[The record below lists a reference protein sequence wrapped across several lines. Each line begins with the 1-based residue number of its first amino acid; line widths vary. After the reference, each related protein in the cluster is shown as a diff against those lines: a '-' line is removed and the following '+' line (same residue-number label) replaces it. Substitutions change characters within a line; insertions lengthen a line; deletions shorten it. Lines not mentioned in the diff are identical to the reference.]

1 VPDQKPRKERRAQSA
16 GSGVIID
23 ADKGYVITNYHVIKG
38 ADEIEVTLKDGRTLK
53 AKLLGKDSQVDLAL
67 LKIKPDHLTALKF
80 ADARKLQ
87 VGDFVVAIGNPF
99 ALGQTVTSGIV
110 SALGRSGLGIEGYED
125 FIQTDASI
133 NPGNSGGALINLRGE
148 LVGINSAIIAP
159 AGGNVGIG
167 FAIPSDIVRLDIEQL
182 LRFGEVR
189 RGRLGIQ
196 FQNLTPDLAEAF
208 SLSRHQGAVIS
219 KVYDNSAA
227 ERAGLKAGDIVTGVD
242 DRPITSAKD
251 LRNRIGLTPVDD
263 PIKLAVLRDGKSLTI
278 KAKIEATPEDSTLGE
293 DINLHLSGTVLG
305 NYLEKDSNQSLA
317 VEITSIKRGSNAFL
331 SGLRQGDLI
340 VSANRQRVKNIKQLQ
355 AIVNKNGA
363 LLLRIQ
369 RDNDLFFLVF
379 R

>member
-1 VPDQKPRKERRAQSA
+1 VPDQKPRQERRAQSA

-38 ADEIEVTLKDGRTLK
+38 ADEIEVTLKDGRTIR
-53 AKLLGKDSQVDLAL
+53 AKLIGKDTQVDLAL
-67 LKIKPDHLTALKF
+67 LKIKADHLTELAF

-167 FAIPSDIVRLDIEQL
+167 FAIPSDIVQSDVDQL
-182 LRFGEVR
+182 QRFGEVR

-196 FQNLTPDLAEAF
+196 FQDLTPELAEAF
-208 SLSRHQGAVIS
+208 SFNRNQGAVIS
-219 KVYDNSAA
+219 NVYDNSAA
-227 ERAGLKAGDIVTGVD
+227 KHAGLKAGDIVTGVN
-242 DRPITSAKD
+242 DRPISSAAD

-263 PIKLAVLRDGKSLTI
+263 PIKLTILRDGKILSI
-278 KAKIEATPEDSTLGE
+278 QAKIEAIPNDRTLGE
-293 DINLHLSGTVLG
+293 DINLHLAGAVLG
-305 NYLEKDSNQSLA
+305 NYIEKDSNESLA
-317 VEITSIKRGSNAFL
+317 VEITRVKPGSKAFL

-340 VSANRQRVKNIKQLQ
+340 VSANRQRVKNIKI
-355 AIVNKNGA
+355 ASSSK
-363 LLLRIQ
+363 
-369 RDNDLFFLVF
+369 
-379 R
+379 